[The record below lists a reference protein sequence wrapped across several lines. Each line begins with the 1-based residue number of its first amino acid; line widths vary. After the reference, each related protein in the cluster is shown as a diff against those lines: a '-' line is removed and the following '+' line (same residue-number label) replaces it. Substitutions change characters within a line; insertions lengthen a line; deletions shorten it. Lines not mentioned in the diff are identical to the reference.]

1 MYPPRNITQ
10 YAHSN
15 MSIISI
21 YMCLTKAQSLHFCFT
36 LSIDF
41 LTIILLCQR
50 YMQKTLYTAF
60 YFQSATP
67 LPHADAGACYKRA
80 TVTQQKHLNE
90 NVYHT

>member
-1 MYPPRNITQ
+1 MSIMYAITQ

-21 YMCLTKAQSLHFCFT
+21 YMYLTKTQTLHSCFI

-50 YMQKTLYTAF
+50 YMQKTLYTTF
-60 YFQSATP
+60 YFRFATP
-67 LPHADAGACYKRA
+67 LPHPDLL
-80 TVTQQKHLNE
+80 QKGDSNGHI
-90 NVYHT
+90 TPK

>member
-1 MYPPRNITQ
+1 MSITYTITQ

-15 MSIISI
+15 VSIISI
-21 YMCLTKAQSLHFCFT
+21 YMCPTKAQTLHSYFT

-67 LPHADAGACYKRA
+67 LPHPSLEPAIKGR
-80 TVTQQKHLNE
+80 L
-90 NVYHT
+90 

>member
-15 MSIISI
+15 ISIISI
-21 YMCLTKAQSLHFCFT
+21 YMCLTKVQALHSCFI

-60 YFQSATP
+60 YFQSATLLPDLP
-67 LPHADAGACYKRA
+67 LCSSD
-80 TVTQQKHLNE
+80 VTALLQKGDCNGHI
-90 NVYHT
+90 TPK